1 MYTIKHMRIVIVGG
15 GFAGVKSAI
24 ELAKKGFKD
33 ITLISDTP
41 YFLHHA
47 TLYSTAT
54 GHDDGESVLYL
65 ENLFSS
71 YPAVKIVLDSMNSL
85 NVSKKIVICKYS
97 KHNYDKLVIAIG
109 AVTSYF
115 SISGAKS
122 HVLGIKSLN
131 EVKHFRNHIERSI
144 NDKSLKK
151 SSFYIVGGGQTGV
164 ELAAS
169 LGYFVKIIA
178 NKNNLKTP
186 NFQIA
191 IIEASDRLLPRMSKT
206 ASKFVTKKLKSM
218 GIKVLLNKKVSQI
231 SDDFIKLDN
240 KIIPT
245 HTVVWT
251 SGVMNHPFF
260 ANYPQIFKL
269 SKYGRVIVDKHLLA
283 YKDIFVI
290 GDNNDVLYSGTAW
303 SALYQGQFVAKYL
316 ATKSKN
322 RAKLSFKPRK
332 SPVGLPVGPN
342 WGYVEWFG
350 LYLKGYS
357 GYIAR
362 RIIELYGYLMLAKFK
377 VSIRAWRLHSIY
389 DKKYLNK

>member
-1 MYTIKHMRIVIVGG
+1 MRIVIVGG
-15 GFAGVKSAI
+15 GFAGVKSAL
-24 ELAKKGFKD
+24 ELASKGFSD

-65 ENLFSS
+65 KDLFSRFPS
-71 YPAVKIVLDSMNSL
+71 VKIVLDSMHSL
-85 NVSKKIVICKYS
+85 NVSKKIVTCKYS
-97 KHNYDKLVIAIG
+97 SHNYDKLVIAIG

-122 HVLGIKSLN
+122 HVLGIKSLQ
-131 EVKHFRNHIERSI
+131 EVKHFRNHIERSV

-151 SSFYIVGGGQTGV
+151 SSFFIIGGGQTGV

-169 LGYFVKIIA
+169 LGYFVKLIA
-178 NKNNLKTP
+178 KKNNQKAP
-186 NFQIA
+186 NFQIS
-191 IIEASDRLLPRMSKT
+191 IVEAADRLLPRMSST
-206 ASKFVTKKLKSM
+206 ASKFVTKRLKKM
-218 GIKVLLNKKVSQI
+218 GIRVMVNKKVSEI
-231 SDDFIKLDN
+231 SKDFIKLDD
-240 KIIPT
+240 KLIPT

-260 ANYPQIFKL
+260 SKYPQVFKL
-269 SKYGRVIVDKHLLA
+269 NKSGRVIVDKNLLA

-303 SALYQGQFVAKYL
+303 SAFYQGEYIAKYL
-316 ATKSKN
+316 DTTAKKRS
-322 RAKLSFKPRK
+322 KLSFQPRK

-342 WGYVEWFG
+342 WGYVEWYG

-362 RIIELYGYLMLAKFK
+362 RIIELYGYLKLAKIS
-377 VSIRAWRLHSIY
+377 VSIHAWRLHSIY
-389 DKKYLNK
+389 NKKYINK